1 MISFSTSWKPALC
14 VIWLQNML
22 LEIVFQQNTYS
33 ISNLKKIFFL
43 QIMPIKLKKFK
54 IDVSKMGPWPFNWKI
69 VLRFQMYFEDWLDL
83 GHCTYI
89 MGHVCVRKN
98 NSLFCIRLA
107 IEVQK
112 KKISLSFEH
121 WPHVLAW
128 RHKLPNFFFSQ
139 AKSLDFYT
147 FFKLVY

>member
-1 MISFSTSWKPALC
+1 M
-14 VIWLQNML
+14 
-22 LEIVFQQNTYS
+22 
-33 ISNLKKIFFL
+33 
-43 QIMPIKLKKFK
+43 
-54 IDVSKMGPWPFNWKI
+54 
-69 VLRFQMYFEDWLDL
+69 

-107 IEVQK
+107 IEVQ

-147 FFKLVY
+147 FFKLVYYIERGSGDTLDFVSFTTRWSESIFCTLKLWNREVLHALARSTEIHFFMIGPQISSEYLLIT